1 MSGSI
6 ISTGIL
12 TNGGANLLDLERIM
26 DLRIKDITIQIIP
39 LSSNKNVKFMRAVGR
54 LFQFFLH
61 PMLTPTFCHV
71 AIQLNMENNKDII
84 ILEYGQYLSEDSEIK
99 TTTILGSGSKSS
111 DYPRIKT
118 DGAAYWYINKDGA
131 RITKINNK
139 HFFGQDDLSKFTRA
153 DINYVALKVAAS
165 FHHEIPYHEMNQHIQ
180 DYMDDYYSIDCN
192 IKEKMTLRE
201 LSNHLKDE
209 RWKAKNYC
217 VLSNNCQEF
226 AAEVIRVLKA
236 VRTDENTKVRTVE
249 KMILPNKL
257 ISSLWNN
264 EDWSLANTIGRIPLI
279 GLLYDL
285 IILK

>member
-12 TNGGANLLDLERIM
+12 TNDGANLLDIERIM
-26 DLRIKDITIQIIP
+26 DERIKDITIQIIP

-54 LFQFFLH
+54 LFQFILH

-84 ILEYGQYLSEDSEIK
+84 ILEYGQYLSEESEIK
-99 TTTILGSGSKSS
+99 TTTIFGSGSKSS

-118 DGAAYWYINKDGA
+118 DGAFYWYINKDGA

-139 HFFGQDDLSKFTRA
+139 HFFGQDDLSKFTREEI
-153 DINYVALKVAAS
+153 DVVALKVAAS
-165 FHHEIPYHEMNQHIQ
+165 FHHEVPYQEMNQHIQ
-180 DYMDDYYSIDCN
+180 DYMYDYYSIDCSL
-192 IKEKMTLRE
+192 KEKMTLRE

-226 AAEVIRVLKA
+226 AAEIIRILKA
-236 VRTDENTKVRTVE
+236 VRINEKTKIRTIE

-257 ISSLWNN
+257 ISSLWDN
-264 EDWSLANTIGRIPLI
+264 EDWSLPNTIGRIPLI
-279 GLLYDL
+279 GLLYDFL
-285 IILK
+285 ILN